1 MNKRSTLIGY
11 GLLGLFVLSGF
22 SGLIYQAIWSHY
34 LGLTLGHAAY
44 AQTLVLSIFMG
55 GMAIGAAIASR
66 YTLQIRHLILAYA
79 IIELLIGLA
88 GLVFHPTFLW
98 YTQISQETVLP
109 ALRSGSSAALY
120 QWLSATGL
128 ILPQCILLGATF
140 PLLSA
145 GYLRFTPADDARVLG
160 GLYFSNSIGAAVGA
174 LVATFMLLPAIGM
187 PGAMATAGWVN
198 IIVGLGAIVVWR
210 MTLGESAEQ
219 NTSKAASGSEKT
231 TAPLAS
237 ATLFRL
243 VIASTFLSGAFS
255 FVYEIG
261 WIRLLNQAL
270 GTTLHSFE
278 LMLAAFIAGLAFGG
292 LWIRNRAERIQ
303 SAIRYAAV
311 AQILMGVAA
320 LMSVIVFAHSFSW
333 VSWMLEAFQRNDQ
346 GYDLFILGSA
356 VISLL
361 VMFPAAFFAG
371 MTLPLFT
378 MALLRGHH
386 GERSIGRVYAANT
399 LGSIA
404 GVLLAVHIL
413 IPIMGVH
420 LAVMMAAVGDIAI
433 GLLLALHA
441 SAGLKAWAPIR
452 LVGALTLIAIIGL
465 SFVAGKPD
473 PLQQVAGVF
482 RTGIDSLPEGT
493 VVAFLKDG
501 KTATVSVY
509 ADQTGAYG
517 VISTNGKPDASLSI
531 HDDETPLPDEITM
544 AMVAS
549 LPLAIHPQPDRVAV
563 IGWGSG
569 LTTHTFLGSPAVQ
582 TLESI
587 EIEREMW
594 HGARLFGERVGRAY
608 SDPRS
613 RVIFDDART
622 WFSTGSKQYDV
633 IISEPSNPWVSG
645 VGSLFTVEFY
655 EFLSKHLAEGGLL
668 VQWMQ
673 TYEISDRLL
682 SQMTAALISVFP
694 NVDVYT
700 TNGGDL
706 LFVSSASRISTFMP
720 TRLEHE
726 PLKTELR
733 RVGLASEADYQIRYL
748 GDRNM
753 LAAYQSLYGAVEH
766 SDFHPTVSLQAPR
779 DRFARRTATVLE
791 RVYTSPIPVMQILGK
806 DRPIPANDIVQSAP
820 NTVPSRND
828 ATLIVEG
835 LRSSRHDG
843 SDDLRI
849 RSLLE
854 TAIPRPDTEVSDLTW
869 TSAIAE
875 LAAASINHFP
885 ADDLI
890 EAWIEPVW
898 IDEDLGTPVM
908 WDVLGAYEAIAMRD
922 TALASERAE
931 QVLQA
936 HGPRLAPKM
945 REQLLVAGLVHAASL
960 RDDVLARSWE
970 NEFGTDSARELLP
983 IRSFLLAWADSRP
996 GET

>member
-88 GLVFHPTFLW
+88 GLVFHPGFLW
-98 YTQISQETVLP
+98 YTQISQESVLP
-109 ALRSGSSAALY
+109 ALSSGASASLY

-174 LVATFMLLPAIGM
+174 LVATFVLLPAIGM

-198 IIVGLGAIVVWR
+198 MIVALGAIVIWR
-210 MTLGESAEQ
+210 LTLDEPAEQ
-219 NTSKAASGSEKT
+219 IASEADSGGNET
-231 TAPLAS
+231 AAPLAS
-237 ATLFRL
+237 VTLFRL
-243 VIASTFLSGAFS
+243 IIASTFLSGAFS

-292 LWIRNRAERIQ
+292 LWIRNRAGRIQ
-303 SAIRYAAV
+303 NAIRYAAL

-320 LMSVIVFAHSFSW
+320 LLSVIVFAHSFSW
-333 VSWMLEAFQRNDQ
+333 VGWMLEAFQRNDQ

-378 MALLRGHH
+378 MSLLRGHH

-399 LGSIA
+399 LGAIA

-413 IPIMGVH
+413 IPLMGVH
-420 LAVMMAAVGDIAI
+420 LAVMLAAIGDIAV
-433 GLLLALHA
+433 GVALARHA
-441 SAGLKAWAPIR
+441 AAGVVSWTPAR
-452 LVGALTLIAIIGL
+452 LAGALMLVAVIGS
-465 SFVAGKPD
+465 SFVLGKPD

-482 RTGIDSLPEGT
+482 RTGVDSIAEGS
-493 VVAFLKDG
+493 VVAFLNDG

-509 ADQTGAYG
+509 ADQNGAYG
-517 VISTNGKPDASLSI
+517 VIATNGKPDASLSI
-531 HDDETPLPDEITM
+531 HDDETPSEDEITM

-549 LPLAIHPQPDRVAV
+549 LPLALHSHPERVAV

-569 LTTHTFLGSPAVQ
+569 LTTHTFLGSPVVQ
-582 TLESI
+582 SLDSI
-587 EIEREMW
+587 EIEKEMW
-594 HGARLFGERVGRAY
+594 NGAKLFGDRVGRAY

-613 RVIFDDART
+613 QVIFEDART
-622 WFSTGSKQYDV
+622 WFSTGAKQYDV

-645 VGSLFTVEFY
+645 VASLFTVEFY
-655 EFLSKHLAEGGLL
+655 EFLSKHLAEDGLL

-694 NVDVYT
+694 HVDVYT

-706 LFVSSASRISTFMP
+706 LFVSSASKISSFVP
-720 TRLEHE
+720 SRLDHE
-726 PLKTELR
+726 PLKAELR
-733 RVGLASEADYQIRYL
+733 RVGLATKADYDIRYL
-748 GDRNM
+748 GGRNM
-753 LAAYQSLYGAVEH
+753 LAAYQNMYGASKH

-779 DRFARRTATVLE
+779 DRFAQRTATVLE
-791 RVYTSPIPVMQILGK
+791 SVYTSPIPIMQVLGK
-806 DRPIPANDIVQSAP
+806 SLPIPADEMVRNAPIVASPRTHA
-820 NTVPSRND
+820 
-828 ATLIVEG
+828 ALIVDG
-835 LRSSRHDG
+835 LRAGRHDN

-849 RSLLE
+849 RAFLE
-854 TAIPRPDTEVSDLTW
+854 TAIPRPSVQVNDLAW
-869 TSAIAE
+869 SNAIAE
-875 LAAASINHFP
+875 LAAASIGQFP
-885 ADDLI
+885 ADDLVD
-890 EAWIEPVW
+890 AWIAPTW
-898 IDEDLGTPVM
+898 LDEDLATPLM
-908 WDVLGAYEAIAMRD
+908 SDVLGAYEAIALRD
-922 TALASERAE
+922 TALASERAK
-931 QVLQA
+931 QVLQIHA
-936 HGPRLAPKM
+936 DRLSPQM
-945 REQLLVAGLVHAASL
+945 REQLLIAGLVHAASL
-960 RDDVLARSWE
+960 RDHDLARSWE
-970 NEFGTDSARELLP
+970 NDFGTDTAAELLP
-983 IRSFLLAWADSRP
+983 IRSFLLAWSDAR
-996 GET
+996 